1 MIARDEFL
9 RISGVSAQELER
21 WVEER
26 LLLPEEE
33 GFEEVDV
40 ARARLIV
47 ELRRDFALD
56 EEALPLV
63 LSLLDQ
69 VYALRRQVRVLCDA
83 LHER

>member
-26 LLLPEEE
+26 LLLPDEG

-47 ELRRDFALD
+47 ELRRDFAL
-56 EEALPLV
+56 EEDALPLV

-69 VYALRRQVRVLCDA
+69 VYALRRQVRALCDA
-83 LHER
+83 LQER

>member
-1 MIARDEFL
+1 MIRREEFL
-9 RISGVSAQELER
+9 RISGVSAQELEL
-21 WVEER
+21 WLEER
-26 LLLPEEE
+26 LLLPDED

-40 ARARLIV
+40 ARAQLIV

-69 VYALRRQVRVLCDA
+69 VYALRCQVRVLCDA
-83 LHER
+83 LQER

>member
-1 MIARDEFL
+1 MIRREEFL
-9 RISGVSAQELER
+9 RIAGVSAQDLER

-40 ARARLIV
+40 ARAQLIV

-69 VYALRRQVRVLCDA
+69 VYTLRRQVRALCDA
-83 LHER
+83 LQER